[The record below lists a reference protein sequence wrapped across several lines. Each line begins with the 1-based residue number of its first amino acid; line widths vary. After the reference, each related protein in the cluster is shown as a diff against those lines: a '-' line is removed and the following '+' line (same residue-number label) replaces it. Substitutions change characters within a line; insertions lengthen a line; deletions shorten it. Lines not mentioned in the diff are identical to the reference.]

1 MLIYVVR
8 RFLLGMLTLL
18 AVTCLIYGLIRAM
31 PGSPL
36 TLSIMEMDPS
46 KRLRPED
53 MEALRQYYGL
63 DKPWYVAYVHWLG
76 SLATGDLGNS
86 FYFKRAVTSVIAE
99 RIGPTLLLSI
109 TSMFLTYL
117 LSVPM
122 GLLASVR
129 YGRYDERAMSTTLY
143 MLYSLPSFVAALL
156 LQAYFAGKVDS
167 WLPLKGMYDSV
178 IYERLSGWERI
189 GHVAKHCILPVLCY
203 TYASWAY
210 YSRFVRSNMA
220 EVMQQD
226 YMRTAKAK
234 GVGPVRLV
242 VRHGFRNTMIPM
254 ATLVGLSLP
263 ALLSGS
269 VILERIF
276 TWPGMGDLFLNSIL
290 NHDYPVIMGLTLVFS
305 VLTLLGTLLADVLYA
320 VVDPRVSLQ

>member
-8 RFLLGMLTLL
+8 RFLLGLVTLL
-18 AVTCLIYGLIRAM
+18 MVTCLIYGLIRAM

-53 MEALRQYYGL
+53 MDALRQYYGL
-63 DKPWYVAYVHWLG
+63 DKPWYAAYASWLG
-76 SLATGDLGNS
+76 SLMTGDLGHS
-86 FYFKRAVTSVIAE
+86 FYFKRSVTTVIGE
-99 RIGPTLLLSI
+99 RIGPTLLLSV
-109 TSMFLTYL
+109 SAMLLTYL

-122 GLLASVR
+122 GLIASVR

-143 MLYSLPSFVAALL
+143 MLYSLPSFVTALL
-156 LQAYFAGKVDS
+156 LQAYFSGEADS

-178 IYERLSGWERI
+178 VYERLSTWERV

-210 YSRFVRSNMA
+210 YTRFVRSNMA

-320 VVDPRVSLQ
+320 VVDPRVNLQ